1 MGCCELITNNA
12 SNELINIEAIPSIK
26 EKKTYKSKQIK
37 FNNSSKNTKKKIS
50 KSVNVQNNY
59 NSGIFDKIELDE
71 NDLIIEEDDRNLMKK
86 DDNESDKLSEF
97 KPKEEKEK
105 NKEIKEENVESKRI
119 RQMVIGNKIKPQVDL
134 ETANKVS
141 KSICKI
147 LIKNEEKPG
156 VGTGFFFIYKNVKY
170 LITCYHVVEPT
181 VKKFEVELFDKNIF
195 EFELNNRYI
204 EYLEEPLDIT
214 IIALK
219 NSDEFINFIDYLDY
233 DLNYIKGYS
242 QYKDVNILN
251 LGYPKGLKL
260 VAESGKI
267 EQIEDFEFYHDIN
280 TNPGSSGSPIILF
293 NTLKVIGIHKN
304 EDNEKKL
311 NVATFIDV
319 IFKKLDE
326 KEKDKSNDVNKI
338 SEENEVNVIDIE
350 VLENFIC
357 SINYNPKGKKY
368 KDLGYLIKIPILK
381 KTKHIT
387 GLLTKYYINEN
398 VLFHTKKI
406 NIYNNHNLLESFIPE
421 DRFIFSDEFLK
432 ATFIEI
438 DTDKLHLNNID
449 IYERD
454 AISEEIILINYSQ
467 ESNHFEYSTGKFEK
481 KWGIFFMYKQFVD
494 IFYLNYNSSQTPS
507 GLIIDNKL
515 VGIHKHNNYDY
526 EIATNINDINKAI
539 ELNYI
544 AYKDDIQ
551 NYLEKKGIENI
562 LNENQIEQLKN
573 IGIEVTNIS
582 NVFISRPSF
591 GVSPIW
597 FLRTKHAWYWTP
609 KKPEKNVLNTSNWM
623 IICPN
628 SNIDSIGGEFSG
640 FLPAPKNIEI
650 IHYLEN
656 SKLMYL

>member
-1 MGCCELITNNA
+1 MGCSELCELISNNA
-12 SNELINIEAIPSIK
+12 SNELINIEAIPSIT
-26 EKKTYKSKQIK
+26 EKKTYKSKQIN
-37 FNNSSKNTKKKIS
+37 FNNSSKNAKKKIS
-50 KSVNVQNNY
+50 ESVNVQNTY
-59 NSGIFDKIELDE
+59 NSGIFAKIDLDKS
-71 NDLIIEEDDRNLMKK
+71 DLIIEEDDKNLIKK
-86 DDNESDKLSEF
+86 DENENEIKKSDEVPEF
-97 KPKEEKEK
+97 KSKEKKEE

-119 RQMVIGNKIKPQVDL
+119 RQMIIGNKIKPQVDL

-170 LITCYHVVEPT
+170 LITCYHVVDPT
-181 VKKFEVELFDKNIF
+181 IKKFEIELLDKNTF

-204 EYLEEPLDIT
+204 EYFEEPIDIT

-267 EQIEDFEFYHDIN
+267 ELIEDFEFYHDIN

-326 KEKDKSNDVNKI
+326 NEKDENNDVNEI
-338 SEENEVNVIDIE
+338 NEENEVNIIDIE
-350 VLENFIC
+350 VLENYIC

-381 KTKHIT
+381 KTKYIT

-421 DRFIFSDEFLK
+421 DRFIFSDEFYHYS
-432 ATFIEI
+432 AV
-438 DTDKLHLNNID
+438 NI
-449 IYERD
+449 
-454 AISEEIILINYSQ
+454 
-467 ESNHFEYSTGKFEK
+467 STG
-481 KWGIFFMYKQFVD
+481 
-494 IFYLNYNSSQTPS
+494 
-507 GLIIDNKL
+507 
-515 VGIHKHNNYDY
+515 
-526 EIATNINDINKAI
+526 
-539 ELNYI
+539 
-544 AYKDDIQ
+544 
-551 NYLEKKGIENI
+551 
-562 LNENQIEQLKN
+562 
-573 IGIEVTNIS
+573 
-582 NVFISRPSF
+582 
-591 GVSPIW
+591 
-597 FLRTKHAWYWTP
+597 FLRNYTDDF
-609 KKPEKNVLNTSNWM
+609 NR
-623 IICPN
+623 
-628 SNIDSIGGEFSG
+628 
-640 FLPAPKNIEI
+640 
-650 IHYLEN
+650 
-656 SKLMYL
+656 

>member
-1 MGCCELITNNA
+1 
-12 SNELINIEAIPSIK
+12 
-26 EKKTYKSKQIK
+26 
-37 FNNSSKNTKKKIS
+37 
-50 KSVNVQNNY
+50 
-59 NSGIFDKIELDE
+59 
-71 NDLIIEEDDRNLMKK
+71 
-86 DDNESDKLSEF
+86 
-97 KPKEEKEK
+97 
-105 NKEIKEENVESKRI
+105 
-119 RQMVIGNKIKPQVDL
+119 MVD
-134 ETANKVS
+134 
-141 KSICKI
+141 
-147 LIKNEEKPG
+147 
-156 VGTGFFFIYKNVKY
+156 
-170 LITCYHVVEPT
+170 PT
-181 VKKFEVELFDKNIF
+181 VKIFEIELLDKNTF

-204 EYLEEPLDIT
+204 EYFEEPIDIT

-267 EQIEDFEFYHDIN
+267 ELIEDFEFYHDIN

-326 KEKDKSNDVNKI
+326 NEKDENNDVNEI
-338 SEENEVNVIDIE
+338 NEENEVNIIDIE
-350 VLENFIC
+350 VLENYIC

-381 KTKHIT
+381 KTKYIT

-438 DTDKLHLNNID
+438 DTEKLHLNNID

-454 AISEEIILINYSQ
+454 VISEEINLINYSQ
-467 ESNHFEYSTGKFEK
+467 ESNHFDYSTGKFEK
-481 KWGIFFMYKQFVD
+481 KWGVFFMYKQYVD
-494 IFYLNYNSSQTPS
+494 IFYLNYNSSKTPS
-507 GLIIDNKL
+507 GLFIDNKL
-515 VGIHKHNNYDY
+515 VGIHKHNIYDN
-526 EIATNINDINKAI
+526 EIATNVNDISKAI

-551 NYLEKKGIENI
+551 KYLEKKGIENI
-562 LNENQIEQLKN
+562 LNENQLEQLKN
-573 IGIEVTNIS
+573 IGLEVTNIT
-582 NVFISRPSF
+582 NVFISPHSF
-591 GVSPIW
+591 FITPIW
-597 FLRTKHAWYWTP
+597 FLRTKHAWYWSP
-609 KKPEKNVLNTSNWM
+609 IKPEITDLNVCNWM

-628 SNIDSIGGEFSG
+628 SNIDSVGGFYNGSV
-640 FLPAPKNIEI
+640 PAPKNIEI
-650 IHYLEN
+650 IHLLEN